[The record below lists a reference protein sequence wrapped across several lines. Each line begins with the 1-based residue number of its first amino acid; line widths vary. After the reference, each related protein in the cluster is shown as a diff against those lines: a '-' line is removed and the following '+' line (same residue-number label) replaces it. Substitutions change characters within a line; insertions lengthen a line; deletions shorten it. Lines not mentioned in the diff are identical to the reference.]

1 MRFDRQ
7 RLSLILI
14 STVPLLVG
22 AILAGTIFSSSVLSE
37 IVSRNAQPYT
47 LADIIVQA
55 IVSTGL
61 GTFVVLS
68 LFLLIQKRGHSARRT
83 FVSFVVS
90 PILTVS
96 FFILGQSL
104 LLILFKDVTDSIL
117 PSVLSL
123 VTLGVLLLSFVFI
136 LMDSIP
142 RYLRNFFVIFYGSI
156 FGTFLGIIF
165 ITQSMFILIIS
176 VVLEDYFL
184 TRFSPVADSA
194 ELIDRVGSDPFDL
207 TMIQSQNVAVG
218 VGDYITFSLISS
230 HSLLFF
236 PIYVWVMS
244 MLLALIGIIINVT
257 IIIRENEVHS
267 GLPLPAMLALFP
279 WVIHILS
286 LGVFGG

>member
-1 MRFDRQ
+1 
-7 RLSLILI
+7 
-14 STVPLLVG
+14 VPLLVG
-22 AILAGTIFSSSVLSE
+22 ARLAGTIFGSSVLSE

-47 LADIIVQA
+47 LADIIIQA
-55 IVSTGL
+55 LVSTGL

-68 LFLLIQKRGHSARRT
+68 LFLLIQKRGQSARRT

-184 TRFSPVADSA
+184 TRFSPVADST
-194 ELIDRVGSDPFDL
+194 ELIDRIGSDPFDL

-244 MLLALIGIIINVT
+244 MLLALLGIIINVT
-257 IIIRENEVHS
+257 IIIRENEIHS
-267 GLPLPAMLALFP
+267 GLPLPAILALFP

-286 LGVFGG
+286 LGVLGV